1 MKYIIDGKE
10 LIFTNPADAV
20 MFAINNNCSEVQV
33 EPNMIKCKH
42 KGKSVQISDTVLKLL
57 LCWEN
62 ANWTVIASTLEHV
75 TLVTKD

>member
-1 MKYIIDGKE
+1 MNYLIDGKE
-10 LIFTNPADAV
+10 LIFTNPADAIT
-20 MFAINNNCSEVQV
+20 FAINNNCSEVQV

-62 ANWTVIASTLEHV
+62 ADWTVIASTSEHV
-75 TLVTKD
+75 TLITKD

>member
-42 KGKSVQISDTVLKLL
+42 KGKSV
-57 LCWEN
+57 
-62 ANWTVIASTLEHV
+62 
-75 TLVTKD
+75 

>member
-10 LIFTNPADAV
+10 LIFTNPADAIT
-20 MFAINNNCSEVQV
+20 FAVNNNCSEVQV
-33 EPNMIKCKH
+33 ETSMIECKH

-62 ANWTVIASTLEHV
+62 ANWTVIASPLEHV
-75 TLVTKD
+75 TLITKD